1 MKKKWK
7 PISLSRGGPQL
18 SHVCFADDLI
28 LFTEASVTQ
37 IRIIRSVLERFCGAS
52 RQKVSSEKSKIFFSN
67 NGSRDL
73 EKLISDESGIKSTR
87 VLGKYLSMQVLQK
100 RMNKETFAE
109 ILERVSSRLD
119 GWKGRVLSFAGR
131 LTLTKAVLASIPVHS
146 MSTIILLAST
156 LANLDKVSRSF
167 LWRSNLEKRRQHLV
181 SWSRVCLPKREG
193 GLGIRSAKNMNKALI
208 AKLGWR
214 LLHYTK
220 SLWARVVRCKY
231 KVVDVQDM
239 T

>member
-1 MKKKWK
+1 VETNQFV
-7 PISLSRGGPQL
+7 SRRAAAL
-18 SHVCFADDLI
+18 TC
-28 LFTEASVTQ
+28 LFCRRLNFVFEASVTQ

-87 VLGKYLSMQVLQK
+87 ELGKYLSMPVLQK

-167 LWRSNLEKRRQHLV
+167 LWRSNLEKGDNT
-181 SWSRVCLPKREG
+181 WF
-193 GLGIRSAKNMNKALI
+193 LGVECVFPS
-208 AKLGWR
+208 
-214 LLHYTK
+214 
-220 SLWARVVRCKY
+220 VRG
-231 KVVDVQDM
+231 V
-239 T
+239 